1 MKHGRRINGSA
12 HPKLLG
18 RALGSSFSAF
28 SHRNYR
34 LYWLGQLISSFGT
47 WMQSIGQVW
56 LVLQLTHSALQIGL
70 VVAIQSLPILIFSL
84 FGGVFAD
91 LWPKRQ
97 VLFLTQ
103 ALSAAQALALFGLVA
118 THSAALWQ
126 LYLLALLLGVT
137 NCVYRPTSQAFLVE
151 LVGRDDLTRAIA
163 LDSSI
168 ATLGRIV
175 GPSLGG
181 LLIAAGGVAPLFLL
195 NGISYLAVLVAL
207 LLMDPRQL
215 YAQANLQR
223 EGWHDTIWQRVGEGL
238 GYVWRTPAIMVVI
251 VIVGL
256 VLLFGSNFSVVL
268 PLFSTQVLGAGARG
282 FGFLFAA
289 FGVGALVATLGMAAR
304 NPTPT
309 VRQVL
314 LGSLGFSILVM
325 AFGLAHAYPA
335 ALVLITA
342 VGGAET
348 LITDLA
354 VTMVQRLAPDHLRG
368 RAGSV
373 YVLFFG
379 GLVPPGYILTG
390 WLAGTYGVSATLV
403 LCASICLLITGA
415 GWLWWR
421 TAATSPDKAMLDAG
435 SPVSHRDTGP
445 TSLDQER

>member
-1 MKHGRRINGSA
+1 MKNGRRSDGSA
-12 HPKLLG
+12 HPNRLGQALL
-18 RALGSSFSAF
+18 SFSAF

-34 LYWLGQLISSFGT
+34 LYWLGQLISVFGT

-70 VVAIQSLPILIFSL
+70 VGAIQSLPILLFSL

-103 ALSAAQALALFGLVA
+103 ALSMAQALALFGLVA
-118 THSAALWQ
+118 THTAALWQ
-126 LYLLALLLGVT
+126 LYLLALLLGAT

-151 LVGRDDLTRAIA
+151 LVGRDDLTRAVA
-163 LDSSI
+163 LYSSI
-168 ATLGRIV
+168 ATLGRIL
-175 GPSLGG
+175 GPSVGG
-181 LLIAAGGVAPLFLL
+181 LLIAAGGVAPLILL

-215 YAQANLQR
+215 YAQANLQKEVR
-223 EGWHDTIWQRVGEGL
+223 HDTIWQRVGEGL
-238 GYVWRTPAIMVVI
+238 RYVWQTPMIMVVI
-251 VIVGL
+251 VVVGL
-256 VLLFGSNFSVVL
+256 VLLFGSNFTVVL
-268 PLFSTQVLGAGARG
+268 PLFSTQVLGAGPRG
-282 FGFLFAA
+282 FGFLSAA

-314 LGSLGFSILVM
+314 LGALGFSILVM
-325 AFGLAHAYPA
+325 AFGLAHAYPV
-335 ALVLITA
+335 ALALITA

-348 LITDLA
+348 LFTELA
-354 VTMVQRLAPDHLRG
+354 VTLVQRLAPDHLRG
-368 RAGSV
+368 RVISV
-373 YVLFFG
+373 YIFFFDG
-379 GLVPPGYILTG
+379 TVPPGYVLTG
-390 WLAGTYGVSATLV
+390 WLTGTYGASATLI

-421 TAATSPDKAMLDAG
+421 TAATSPGKTTPDAG
-435 SPVSHRDTGP
+435 SPVSDLDAGL
-445 TSLDQER
+445 TSLEQER